1 MASSVF
7 FKFKSS
13 KEPTRVEFDGTGISV
28 FELKRE
34 IILRSGLGDG
44 TDFELVIYADDASKE
59 VYDDDTTIIP
69 RSTTVVAQR
78 MPPKIPG
85 RGGAARYVSGK
96 MPVHAK
102 NSSRREQAPK
112 TIAKTQSNTLAKL
125 SSAMTEE
132 EKMAAVFAAQT
143 EHFTSREE
151 EMSTQ
156 QYVAKGGPKKPANVP
171 DHEPPQGYICYRC
184 GEKGHW
190 IQLCPT
196 NDNPE
201 YDNRPRVKR
210 TTGIPKSFLKTVDK
224 ATALGQNADGDD
236 SKAPSGIMV
245 NADGEFVI
253 AEPDKASW
261 EQFQA
266 KAKSSAAKEASADDK
281 AIQELGLE
289 CPIDKKMFIEPMK
302 TPCCGKTYCNDC
314 VTNALIESDFVCPA
328 CKTDTVLIDD
338 LKIDDEAV
346 EKIKKFLADKDSKA
360 KEGSK
365 SPKSPSAAKSP
376 VPTSAETGAE
386 ASKVK
391 SKSPSPAQAVPA
403 TAPATQ
409 AANPSTSTRSATG
422 TPANGDAAQ
431 ASKKRPAEDALEN
444 PKIPKAPKAMQK
456 NQGAQH
462 PGMMSG
468 MMPGMNGM
476 MPGMPGM
483 GMPNMMFPGMP
494 MMGNFGGMGMPN
506 MPNMPM
512 NMMNPMMN
520 PMMGGMGGFPGMNG
534 MNGNNFGGGMPPNG
548 NGMWGGNDMNGMGMS
563 MNGGAPN
570 MGRMHGGH
578 INNGPMGYSGP
589 QQQAQQP
596 HHQPS
601 IPQQQQQQQQPQ
613 QQQQQQVPPQQMAM
627 PMHPHKNFAHQPAAD
642 EDAYFRKPVNPHR
655 HQNRQRRVRPSD
667 YREL

>member
-1 MASSVF
+1 MQRL
-7 FKFKSS
+7 
-13 KEPTRVEFDGTGISV
+13 T
-28 FELKRE
+28 E
-34 IILRSGLGDG
+34 I
-44 TDFELVIYADDASKE
+44 

-112 TIAKTQSNTLAKL
+112 TMAKNQSSTLAKL

-132 EKMAAVFAAQT
+132 EKMAAVFQAQT

-224 ATALGQNADGDD
+224 ATALGQNADGDE

-266 KAKSSAAKEASADDK
+266 KAKSNAAPKEASEGDK
-281 AIQELGLE
+281 AIQEQGLE

-328 CKTDTVLIDD
+328 CKTEGVLIDD
-338 LKIDDEAV
+338 LKTDEEAV
-346 EKIKKFLADKDSKA
+346 EKIKQFLADKDSKA

-365 SPKSPSAAKSP
+365 SPKSPSGAKSP
-376 VPTSAETGAE
+376 AATGAE
-386 ASKVK
+386 LNTEASQTKL
-391 SKSPSPAQAVPA
+391 KSPSPP
-403 TAPATQ
+403 Q
-409 AANPSTSTRSATG
+409 AAPLSTQTTQTGTQTGTPNPSAPSATS
-422 TPANGDAAQ
+422 TPANGDTAQ

-456 NQGAQH
+456 TQGPPN
-462 PGMMSG
+462 PGMMNPMMQGMNS
-468 MMPGMNGM
+468 MMPGMHGM
-476 MPGMPGM
+476 SGMPNMG

-494 MMGNFGGMGMPN
+494 MMGNFAGMGMPN
-506 MPNMPM
+506 MPM
-512 NMMNPMMN
+512 NHMMNPMMN
-520 PMMGGMGGFPGMNG
+520 PLMGGMGGFPGMP
-534 MNGNNFGGGMPPNG
+534 MNGNSFGGGVPPNG
-548 NGMWGGNDMNGMGMS
+548 NGMWGGNDMSGMNMP
-563 MNGGAPN
+563 MNGGGPPN
-570 MGRMHGGH
+570 MGRMHGGNM
-578 INNGPMGYSGP
+578 NNGGMGFSGP
-589 QQQAQQP
+589 QRPPQQQ
-596 HHQPS
+596 HHQP
-601 IPQQQQQQQQPQ
+601 PP
-613 QQQQQQVPPQQMAM
+613 QQQVPPQQMAM
-627 PMHPHKNFAHQPAAD
+627 PMHPHKNFSHQPADD